1 MNDKYTLAEDTKTV
15 SGYTLHR
22 IKALK
27 DFAHARVGQLGGW
40 IETEKNLSGSGD
52 SWVAAE
58 ARVFGDAQVF
68 GDALASGK
76 ARVSGRAPR
85 PIEMPSLP
93 DRPGGCSSK
102 ETDAAMGG
110 ITSVAVKPVDDTRL
124 VTSVQRAVDY
134 GEIRAENSLLKTKLF
149 SPALRH
155 PEAFARIVTRN
166 ASMHGI
172 FKYVEAISSTGLPIL
187 IVGETGVGKELIAHA
202 THEVSG
208 RGGLFVP
215 VNAAGLDDTLFS
227 DTLFGHMRGAFT
239 GADKDHAGLVERASK
254 GTLFLDEIG
263 DLSLESQVKLLRFLQ
278 EGEFYPLGASKP
290 AASDARFVFATSHD
304 LLARARKGL
313 FRQDLYYRLQ
323 SHLIT
328 IPPLRERKSDIPILT
343 HHFLR
348 QAALLF
354 NRPIPTVSGEI
365 IHLLERYS
373 FPGNVRELE
382 GMVSDALVS
391 SSADSL
397 SLDYFERKTGC
408 SCVCSAAPSY
418 DEAMPMDDLNHI
430 PGTEKKP
437 QTLKEFE
444 EQLILEAIKSAN
456 GNKTRAA
463 AILGISRQA
472 LCNRLSR
479 KRQLK

>member
-1 MNDKYTLAEDTKTV
+1 MDRTAV
-15 SGYTLHR
+15 
-22 IKALK
+22 
-27 DFAHARVGQLGGW
+27 
-40 IETEKNLSGSGD
+40 
-52 SWVAAE
+52 AE
-58 ARVFGDAQVF
+58 A
-68 GDALASGK
+68 
-76 ARVSGRAPR
+76 
-85 PIEMPSLP
+85 E
-93 DRPGGCSSK
+93 
-102 ETDAAMGG
+102 
-110 ITSVAVKPVDDTRL
+110 PVDDTRL
-124 VTSVQRAVDY
+124 VTGVQCAVDY
-134 GEIRAENSLLKTKLF
+134 GEVRAENSVLKTKLF
-149 SPALRH
+149 SPAFRH
-155 PEAFARIVTRN
+155 PEAFVRVITRSE
-166 ASMHGI
+166 SMHGI
-172 FKYVEAISSTGLPIL
+172 FKYVEAIGSTGLPVL

-202 THEVSG
+202 VHEVSG
-208 RGGLFVP
+208 RDGLFVP

-239 GADKDHAGLVERASK
+239 GAEKDHAGLVERASN

-263 DLSLESQVKLLRFLQ
+263 DLSLDSQVKLLRLLQ

-290 AASDARFVFATSHD
+290 AASDARFVFATCHD
-304 LLARARKGL
+304 LLARVRKGL

-348 QAALLF
+348 QAALLL
-354 NRPIPTVSGEI
+354 NREIPTVSEKI

-408 SCVCSAAPSY
+408 SYVSSAAPSRE
-418 DEAMPMDDLNHI
+418 EAMPFDDLNHT
-430 PGTEKKP
+430 PVAEKKLL
-437 QTLKEFE
+437 TLKEFE
-444 EQLILEAIKSAN
+444 AQLILEAIRSAN

-463 AILGISRQA
+463 TILGISRQA

-479 KRQLK
+479 KRRCK